1 MTDNIFRPR
10 FKLSPRIKDSIASLE
25 RNRWLVENVLLMPKH
40 QAWLRRDVSVERAA
54 ATTRIEGADLD
65 EAAVKDLVKRGSG
78 RTNLTEDEQAN
89 INAIRAYRFVDYLS
103 DLEDQPVD
111 ELVIRQLNR
120 EFLELIGGDSTPG
133 EMPGTYRNGQNRV
146 GDIYLPPDQGDVP
159 QLMRSLAQWLKSEN
173 DINPV
178 IRAGI
183 AHLQFVAIHPFWD
196 GNGRVAR
203 ALATLILQRSEFGF
217 KKLLSVEKHLWL
229 VRKDYFAAI
238 EQSLGPRYTSGYDA
252 TPWLEF
258 WTEALVSHTKA
269 LADTLT
275 DWRRMM
281 DEAYADFGEFD
292 LNHRQTDGFMFAMR
306 AGSLTR
312 SDYMEITKV
321 SPMTASRDLREM
333 VERGL
338 LKAEGK
344 TRNRI
349 YRYERRVSPIEQ
361 DTAQGRLFDENKPTA

>member
-1 MTDNIFRPR
+1 MTDTIFRPR
-10 FKLSPRIKDSIASLE
+10 FELTPRIQDSIASLE

-89 INAIRAYRFVDYLS
+89 VNAIRAYRFVDYLS
-103 DLEDQPVD
+103 DLGDQPVD

-120 EFLELIGGDSTPG
+120 EFLELIGDDATPG
-133 EMPGTYRNGQNRV
+133 EMPGTYRKGQNLV
-146 GDIYLPPDQGDVP
+146 GEVYTPPDQGDVP
-159 QLMRSLAQWLKSEN
+159 QLMRSFALWLKSES
-173 DINPV
+173 DMHPV

-183 AHLQFVAIHPFWD
+183 AHLQLVAVHPFWD

-203 ALATLILQRSEFGF
+203 ALATLVLQRSEFGF
-217 KKLLSVEKHLWL
+217 KKLLAIEKHLWL
-229 VRKDYFAAI
+229 VCSDYFAALKR
-238 EQSLGPRYTSGYDA
+238 SLGPRYAPEYDA

-258 WTEALVSHTKA
+258 WAEAMVRHTTA
-269 LADTLT
+269 LADALS

-281 DEAYADFGEFD
+281 DEAYAEFEERD
-292 LNHRQTDGFMFAMR
+292 LNHRQIDGLIFAMR

-321 SPMTASRDLREM
+321 SPMTASRDLRELA
-333 VERGL
+333 ERGL
-338 LKAEGK
+338 LRAKGK
-344 TRNRI
+344 TRDRI
-349 YRYERRVSPIEQ
+349 YRYERGAGPAE
-361 DTAQGRLFDENKPTA
+361 